1 MDQPNFEGAKYVWS
15 PPLREAAHQEVL
27 WNALK
32 SGQLQTIGSDHCSF
46 NFKGQ
51 KDLGK
56 DDFSK
61 IPNGG
66 LSSKIV
72 SAFCIPKV

>member
-1 MDQPNFEGAKYVWS
+1 MV
-15 PPLREAAHQEVL
+15 AAAAAEIHQEVL

-32 SGQLQTIGSDHCSF
+32 TGQLQTLGSDHCSF

-51 KDLGK
+51 KDLGLG
-56 DDFSK
+56 DFSK

-66 LSSKIV
+66 P
-72 SAFCIPKV
+72 CIEDRFSILFQKV